1 MLCARKFCN
10 AWIDATPARKC
21 AKAIV
26 KMLLLCIPA
35 PLFFAGYAVAIK
47 VICMQNKSL
56 GLRKIALY
64 YSIIF
69 ITVKKAAAKLGG
81 SKSLV

>member
-1 MLCARKFCN
+1 
-10 AWIDATPARKC
+10 
-21 AKAIV
+21 
-26 KMLLLCIPA
+26 MLLFRIPA
-35 PLFFAGYAVAIK
+35 PLFFAGYAAAIK
-47 VICMQNKSL
+47 IICTQNRFL
-56 GLRKIALY
+56 GLQKIVLR